1 VHDLGSTSDVRDRPR
16 AAAGRGEDAETTKEP
31 GVEITIGVQHV
42 SREIAL
48 DVDLTADEVSA
59 AVAAALAGKPALE
72 LNDSKGRRVIV
83 PTSTLA
89 FVELGAETKARV
101 GFGRP

>member
-1 VHDLGSTSDVRDRPR
+1 M
-16 AAAGRGEDAETTKEP
+16 
-31 GVEITIGVQHV
+31 EITIGVQHV

-48 DVDLTADEVSA
+48 EVDLTADEVSA

-72 LNDSKGRRVIV
+72 LTDAKGRRVIV
-83 PTSTLA
+83 PTSSLA

-101 GFGRP
+101 GFGSI